1 MDKKKV
7 IILCAA
13 IALMASFVTGMLV
26 YFSVVSKEKGNEIR
40 VGAGSYEDIKKY
52 MEISDLEKIINDTY
66 YQNVEEKALIDGA
79 MKGMVG
85 SLNDPYSAYY
95 TEEEYKEYN
104 DKNSGTFVGIGA
116 AAGPYNGSG
125 QLKIETVY
133 AGSPAET
140 AGLHEND
147 IITAVD
153 GVALAKMD
161 YEGALNL
168 IQGPSGSTVV
178 LAVLSDGQM
187 KEVSI
192 VRAEVQTQF
201 VFYTMLDEQIAN
213 IVITEFHGKCV
224 DEFKAALQFVK
235 DEGAKGIVIDL
246 RGNLGGN
253 MKDAIDMLDEIMP
266 PSLLVYT
273 IDKNDKRDEWK
284 ADDQYTDIPITVLV
298 DGNSAS
304 SSEIFAA
311 AVQDNARGKIVGTQT
326 YGKGVVQSIVD
337 MPYSGGGVKLTNAV
351 YYTPSGKMINDTGIT
366 PDEVVELPADLTKL
380 TQETDT
386 QLQKGIEVVRSEIAG

>member
-104 DKNSGTFVGIGA
+104 DTNSGTFVGIGA

-153 GVALAKMD
+153 GVAIAKMD
-161 YEGALNL
+161 YEGAVNL

-201 VFYTMLDEQIAN
+201 VFYKMLDEQIAN

-273 IDKNDKRDEWK
+273 IDKNNKRDEWK

-337 MPYSGGGVKLTNAV
+337 MPYSGG
-351 YYTPSGKMINDTGIT
+351 
-366 PDEVVELPADLTKL
+366 
-380 TQETDT
+380 
-386 QLQKGIEVVRSEIAG
+386 

>member
-104 DKNSGTFVGIGA
+104 DTNSGTFVGIGA

-153 GVALAKMD
+153 GVAIAKMD
-161 YEGALNL
+161 YEGAVNL